1 MNYGPGY
8 TMWQEIL
15 RERAERRHA
24 RYLAKRAAA
33 AAAATDPA
41 GGAPPTRKRGRP
53 RLTVP
58 AAEPAAPPTR
68 ARRSDPK

>member
-24 RYLAKRAAA
+24 RYLAKRAAVDA
-33 AAAATDPA
+33 AAEPS
-41 GGAPPTRKRGRP
+41 GEAPPVRKRGRP
-53 RLTVP
+53 RLTAP
-58 AAEPAAPPTR
+58 AVNAADAPAR
-68 ARRSDPK
+68 SRRIDPR